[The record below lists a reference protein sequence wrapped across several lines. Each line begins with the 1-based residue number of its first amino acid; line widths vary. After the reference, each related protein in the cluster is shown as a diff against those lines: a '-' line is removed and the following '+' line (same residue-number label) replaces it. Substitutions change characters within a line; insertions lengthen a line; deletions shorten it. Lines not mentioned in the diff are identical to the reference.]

1 MMVACFL
8 IFSFLIARPYND
20 PWWAEDK
27 AKHLATAYIL
37 TKGASHFGMK
47 KSQTLGVVVSL
58 SLAKEIYDLK
68 VKKTFFSVKDLFYD
82 IAGITL
88 GLLL

>member
-1 MMVACFL
+1 
-8 IFSFLIARPYND
+8 
-20 PWWAEDK
+20 
-27 AKHLATAYIL
+27 
-37 TKGASHFGMK
+37 MK
-47 KSQTLGVVVSL
+47 KNQTFGVVVSL